1 MMAKKPVKN
10 KSEKT
15 PESKFDIVNDERLMA
30 MLAGFVEFRYEMN
43 VVNAMLKPQWLR
55 TIAHYTICISVLHS
69 RMSRGS
75 VRPKSEAVFVMQGRM
90 AAGRINKVVGDLVRN
105 GYLEERPLPTDKR
118 KMGYWATDK
127 LVLDAFKYL
136 LTAWEI
142 NYHNDEVMGYFRGL
156 TDDMQYLFDSPEGE
170 RIRAAYNLAS
180 FEEDDDNWARN
191 AWGVPDE

>member
-10 KSEKT
+10 KPEKT
-15 PESKFDIVNDERLMA
+15 PVNNLDIVNDERLMA

-90 AAGRINKVVGDLVRN
+90 AAGRINKVVGDLVSN
-105 GYLEERPLPTDKR
+105 GYIEEKPLSTDKR